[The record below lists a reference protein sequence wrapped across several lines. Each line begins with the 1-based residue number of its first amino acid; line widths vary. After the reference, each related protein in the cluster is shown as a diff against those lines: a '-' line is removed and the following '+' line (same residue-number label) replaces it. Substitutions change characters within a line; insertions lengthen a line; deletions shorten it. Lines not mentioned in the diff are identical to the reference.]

1 MSLLLKGEKL
11 FCKTSAFRVDEEFVM
26 ADAKKSHIIVPALSK
41 PIPRIVSV
49 LLPNYEQ
56 KVKTAQST

>member
-26 ADAKKSHIIVPALSK
+26 ADAKKSHIIVPTRLK
-41 PIPRIVSV
+41 PPYSLVSV
-49 LLPNYEQ
+49 LVLKFECFSAL
-56 KVKTAQST
+56 V